1 MNRSRDF
8 YFRSPHPR
16 LLPEGEGSAAL
27 SKFRFLRRNGCFALT
42 LPQRLLDC
50 APRKHRAFHA
60 LRKFPNTAHDEK
72 IAELFRR
79 IVVPGGHQIV
89 KGAEYLLDFS
99 AALAFQFRR
108 HQRRRRLTDGAAV
121 TGEFDFLQPAAAIE
135 FDREMNL

>member
-50 APRKHRAFHA
+50 ALRKHRAFHP
-60 LRKFPNTAHDEK
+60 LREFSDTAHDEE

-79 IVVPGGHQIV
+79 IVVPGGYQIV
-89 KGAEYLLDFS
+89 KVAEHFLDFVS
-99 AALAFQFRR
+99 AFALKFLR
-108 HQRRRRLTDGAAV
+108 HPLW
-121 TGEFDFLQPAAAIE
+121 
-135 FDREMNL
+135 